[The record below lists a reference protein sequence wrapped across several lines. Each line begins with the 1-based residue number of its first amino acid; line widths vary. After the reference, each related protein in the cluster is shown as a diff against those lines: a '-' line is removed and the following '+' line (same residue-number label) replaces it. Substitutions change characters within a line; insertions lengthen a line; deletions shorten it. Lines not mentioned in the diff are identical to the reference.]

1 VSESYRKGRRYEY
14 YVASLFAER
23 GYFVRR
29 VAGSKGPF
37 DLIAI
42 HPEKREILLI
52 QVKKRGPIRKTDRE
66 KLAVFR
72 GDYTVK
78 PVLYVCGAIVE
89 A

>member
-1 VSESYRKGRRYEY
+1 VSNPYLKGRRYEY
-14 YVASLFAER
+14 YVASLYTQK

-42 HPEKREILLI
+42 HPEKGEILLI
-52 QVKKRGPIRKTDRE
+52 QVKKRGPIRQEERKRLSE
-66 KLAVFR
+66 FR
-72 GDYTVK
+72 GVYTVK
-78 PVLYVCGAIVE
+78 PLFYVQGQVVE

>member
-1 VSESYRKGRRYEY
+1 
-14 YVASLFAER
+14 
-23 GYFVRR
+23 
-29 VAGSKGPF
+29 
-37 DLIAI
+37 LIAI

-78 PVLYVCGAIVE
+78 PILYVQGTVVE

>member
-1 VSESYRKGRRYEY
+1 VSDRYRKGRRYEY
-14 YVASLFAER
+14 YVASLYTEK

-42 HPEKREILLI
+42 NPRTGEILLI
-52 QVKKRGPIRKTDRE
+52 QVTKRGPIRQDERKQ
-66 KLAVFR
+66 LGQFR
-72 GDYTVK
+72 GVFHVK
-78 PVLYVCGAIVE
+78 PVFYVQGQVVE